1 MKNKLFITIIL
12 TICIL
17 ALTDNNIIAQD
28 NAPTYQSLMLL
39 GDQEFQKQEY
49 IKAKTYYQ
57 EALRIKKGD
66 TNANNKLNKT
76 LQKIKEQT
84 EKEETFYQILDIA
97 DNHYDN
103 NDYEKALTEY
113 NKAIKIFPKDNYT
126 LERIKFINNFM

>member
-66 TNANNKLNKT
+66 SNANNKLNKT
-76 LQKIKEQT
+76 LQKIKEQ
-84 EKEETFYQILDIA
+84 
-97 DNHYDN
+97 
-103 NDYEKALTEY
+103 
-113 NKAIKIFPKDNYT
+113 
-126 LERIKFINNFM
+126 